1 MSEYVSIKAEVLQK
15 LKDRMPEIRERFG
28 IETLGIF
35 GSVARGEDT
44 ENSDVDVLYSFTPG
58 IRVYQKLLALGD
70 YLEALFGRKVDL
82 VGRDW
87 ISPYLREMIL
97 SEEIAV

>member
-44 ENSDVDVLYSFTPG
+44 KDSDIDILYTFSPG
-58 IRVYQKLLALGD
+58 YSTLSNLVQLGD
-70 YLEALFGRKVDL
+70 YLEDLFRKKVDL